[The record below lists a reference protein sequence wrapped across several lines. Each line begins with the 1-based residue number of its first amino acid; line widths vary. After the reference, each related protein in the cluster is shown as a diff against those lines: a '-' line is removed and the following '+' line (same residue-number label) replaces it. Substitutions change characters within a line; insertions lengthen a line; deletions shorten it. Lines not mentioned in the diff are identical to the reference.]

1 MRPRRQVGGWTR
13 TQYRVDVGSRR
24 VKFLVCIRTTIRIT
38 ITRGG
43 LAVFLRCSLFASL
56 KPQRILLRKI
66 LALKLFVSSN
76 GGLAA
81 ACVRC
86 GKAFW
91 GDWDRHATS
100 HGVLCHVCTNR
111 AHAGHDGVATEQA
124 ERLADSTAPSRQR
137 PAPTEVPKR
146 RFLENEK
153 TRGLVILG
161 GFAAVTITLWLIF
174 PVEKYIA
181 KFFASSPTEMPE
193 DTPQSLDIVMLIVGF
208 LLGTLNF
215 LVRIYVGLAMCDKL
229 LNEEFHLNLIQVGGI
244 AAVFCGI
251 GFAAIHPFGFIY
263 VIIFRVWLI

>member
-1 MRPRRQVGGWTR
+1 
-13 TQYRVDVGSRR
+13 
-24 VKFLVCIRTTIRIT
+24 
-38 ITRGG
+38 
-43 LAVFLRCSLFASL
+43 
-56 KPQRILLRKI
+56 
-66 LALKLFVSSN
+66 
-76 GGLAA
+76 
-81 ACVRC
+81 
-86 GKAFW
+86 
-91 GDWDRHATS
+91 
-100 HGVLCHVCTNR
+100 VLCHVCTNR

-124 ERLADSTAPSRQR
+124 ERLSESTAPSRQR

-146 RFLENEK
+146 LFLENEK

-251 GFAAIHPFGFIY
+251 SFAAIHPSGFIY
-263 VIIFRVWLI
+263 VIIFRVWLIWHVYDLEMEKFLPFFFVYSVGGCSSVADAQRSRAVRVFTHRKNILVRHP